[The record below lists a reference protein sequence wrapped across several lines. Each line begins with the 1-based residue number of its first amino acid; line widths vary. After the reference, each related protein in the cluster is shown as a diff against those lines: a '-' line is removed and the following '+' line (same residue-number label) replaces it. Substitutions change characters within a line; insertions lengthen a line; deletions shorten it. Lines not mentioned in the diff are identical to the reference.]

1 MRNQGFV
8 ITMRVKCLSVLAGT
22 TFLLTAALV
31 IKPALAQTAQQWKC
45 TGDADI
51 AWDDQIEGC
60 TKVISSGKYA
70 GTERAWAYYNRGN
83 AYRAKGENDRAI
95 ADYDEAIRLDP
106 DDPDSYN
113 QRCWTRALADHDLQ
127 GALADCN
134 ESLRLRPND
143 GNTLNSRGLVQFKL
157 GAFKEAIADYDAALE
172 QTAND
177 AESLFARGVAKVKLG
192 DSAGGNADIAAAKAI
207 KADVADLYGGLK

>member
-83 AYRAKGENDRAI
+83 AYRAKGEIDRAI

-113 QRCWTRALADHDLQ
+113 QRCWD
-127 GALADCN
+127 
-134 ESLRLRPND
+134 P
-143 GNTLNSRGLVQFKL
+143 KPM
-157 GAFKEAIADYDAALE
+157 
-172 QTAND
+172 
-177 AESLFARGVAKVKLG
+177 
-192 DSAGGNADIAAAKAI
+192 
-207 KADVADLYGGLK
+207 